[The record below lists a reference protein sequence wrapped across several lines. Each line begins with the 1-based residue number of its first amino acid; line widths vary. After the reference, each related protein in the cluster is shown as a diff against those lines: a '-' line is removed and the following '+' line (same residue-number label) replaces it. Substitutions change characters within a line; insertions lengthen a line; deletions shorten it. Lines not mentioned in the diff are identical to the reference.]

1 MKGNHTMPAD
11 NPPSAPEPP
20 YRATITASTLDDG
33 RPRGQIVVT
42 TTPVFSEHLAAR
54 SALPGET
61 QYADHV
67 DYQRII
73 LTCPDQAD
81 VSRADLSRADATHLA
96 AALIHAVIDSL
107 DRGTL
112 RHGDALTLLRAIN
125 DLLPALNRLR
135 TQAITSARQDASAAD
150 DPPAAS

>member
-1 MKGNHTMPAD
+1 MPAE
-11 NPPSAPEPP
+11 NPPSAPEPA
-20 YRATITASTLDDG
+20 YRATITASTLDDN

-61 QYADHV
+61 EYADHV

-73 LTCPDQAD
+73 LTCPDRTD
-81 VSRADLSRADATHLA
+81 CSRADATRLA
-96 AALIHAVIDSL
+96 ATLILAVIDSL

-112 RHGDALTLLRAIN
+112 RHDDALTLLREIN

-135 TQAITSARQDASAAD
+135 TQAITSARQATPATD